1 MLGLKFRSRAVR
13 AGRSGNLAV
22 TSSGAAGGTGFR
34 PELGA
39 LTADFAADSPTTS
52 PPDIARS
59 LEGAQQSCPPD
70 RLQPLPRGHLRS
82 REDDLEIDSDG
93 EELEELAAYYDG
105 NFDFSVED
113 RSIYSGKDDNL
124 SNAAMLIQPSC
135 CVSNLECD
143 LPEGCPI
150 CLESLEAGQRAWTL
164 PCTHVLHEVCLLRFL
179 RSRLRGRSRAT
190 LGSALLSSMRRLPSL
205 WRVHV
210 SSEKVFRA
218 DPLVGGLQSLRAGGR
233 QGGGW
238 AGLLRTLCRAA
249 VDFGRR
255 RR

>member
-1 MLGLKFRSRAVR
+1 MAFQAEAQAAAAAHDPTCAKLRLRERSDLRALDDILDDFL
-13 AGRSGNLAV
+13 S
-22 TSSGAAGGTGFR
+22 
-34 PELGA
+34 
-39 LTADFAADSPTTS
+39 LTADEPAQAPAESWGEKVGPSVFDDEAVLGRYDRHLDYFVDDWHWRVYLLGTTA
-52 PPDIARS
+52 PPS
-59 LEGAQQSCPPD
+59 QEEQEGAEEEGSEEESD
-70 RLQPLPRGHLRS
+70 S
-82 REDDLEIDSDG
+82 NEESDDYVEDDLEIDSDG

-179 RSRLRGRSRAT
+179 RSRHAKSRCP
-190 LGSALLSSMRRLPSL
+190 LCRCDMRRNGAA
-205 WRVHV
+205 
-210 SSEKVFRA
+210 SSVPPAEGA
-218 DPLVGGLQSLRAGGR
+218 
-233 QGGGW
+233 
-238 AGLLRTLCRAA
+238 
-249 VDFGRR
+249 
-255 RR
+255 